1 MLKNITPV
9 VLVVITIISRYFRSL
24 WAKWYSQL
32 LVYILPQW
40 MRIVE
45 REDGI
50 LMSFD
55 VAGVDKM
62 MLASNHI
69 LGYFRL
75 LHANIPKGNKKI

>member
-1 MLKNITPV
+1 
-9 VLVVITIISRYFRSL
+9 
-24 WAKWYSQL
+24 
-32 LVYILPQW
+32 